1 MIVLPSFWIPA
12 LTQVAEGIGR
22 AHYEP
27 VHRVPS
33 IRRDLRQLRRF
44 AEWSRQHG
52 LRAVVVLI
60 PVDARDQTSG
70 LLAIAA
76 TEAQRRTLTFHNV
89 TTGDGSTYRHVG

>member
-1 MIVLPSFWIPA
+1 MLYA
-12 LTQVAEGIGR
+12 
-22 AHYEP
+22 
-27 VHRVPS
+27 
-33 IRRDLRQLRRF
+33 RF

-76 TEAQRRTLTFHNV
+76 AAEAQRRTLTFHNV
-89 TTGDGSTYRHVG
+89 TTGDGSTYRHVGWCHPSPAGYRSIAESVAAVIRPLLP